1 MHDYL
6 QIQNTVQM
14 MRNSEDQNAAMLRE
28 TARQLEQ
35 MAQRESMTAL
45 QLQQLYTA
53 YILLFQE
60 NQRLM
65 QAVTSQSMS
74 QQTPSADRLPLATT

>member
-6 QIQNTVQM
+6 QIENIIQTL
-14 MRNSEDQNAAMLRE
+14 RNSEEQNAAMLRQ
-28 TARQLEQ
+28 TAQQLEQ
-35 MAQRESMTAL
+35 MAQRENMTAL

-60 NQRLM
+60 NQRLL
-65 QAVTSQSMS
+65 QLVSKQTMS
-74 QQTPSADRLPLATT
+74 QQTLPANGFSQTSR